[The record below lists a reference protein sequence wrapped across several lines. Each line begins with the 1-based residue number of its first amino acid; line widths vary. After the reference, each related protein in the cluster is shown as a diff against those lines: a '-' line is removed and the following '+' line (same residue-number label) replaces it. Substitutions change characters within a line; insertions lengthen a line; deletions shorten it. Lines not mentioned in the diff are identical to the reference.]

1 MQQLDI
7 DKYESDLVAF
17 LNVDVS
23 NTPVSTIQT
32 KITEIQT
39 DRETVLAQQNTSE
52 IRDNVISILRNEDYN
67 KILLYGVY
75 CKSYYE
81 YNNKIANEPDDELKQ
96 ALIQEK
102 QDLKNTICGAVQN
115 DDYLLNLFYL
125 IKFMESRTCQ

>member
-1 MQQLDI
+1 MQQIDI

-17 LNVDVS
+17 LNINVS

-32 KITEIQT
+32 KITEIET
-39 DRETVLAQQNTSE
+39 DRETVLAQQNASE

-81 YNNKIANEPDDELKQ
+81 YNNKIANEPDIELKSV
-96 ALIQEK
+96 LIEEK
-102 QDLKNTICGAVQN
+102 QDLRNTISLGIQN

-125 IKFMESRTCQ
+125 IKFMESRNC

>member
-17 LNVDVS
+17 LNVDVT
-23 NTPVSTIQT
+23 NTSVATIQT
-32 KITEIQT
+32 KITEIET
-39 DRETVLAQQNTSE
+39 DRQTVLAQQNTSE

-81 YNNKIANEPDDELKQ
+81 YNNKIANEPDVDLKTILIEEKQ
-96 ALIQEK
+96 ALQ
-102 QDLKNTICGAVQN
+102 NTICGLIGN
-115 DDYLLNLFYL
+115 DDYLTNLFYL
-125 IKFMESRTCQ
+125 IKFMNHRTC